1 MKTNAAKAVSRKPAK
16 QAPSRL
22 GRASQKYYWAM
33 VIPGMLLVMLFQYV
47 PMVGIVMAF
56 QDYVPAKGIL
66 GSAWV
71 GLKHFQSMLKVPDCW
86 KIVRNT
92 LIISFSKIF
101 GTMIIAVAFAIMLNE
116 VRIKWLKKWTQT
128 IVYLPHFLSWVIM
141 AGIIKNILGLD
152 GLLNTVLTNLGLDTV
167 NFFGSNT
174 LFRPMVIGTGI
185 WKEFGYSS
193 IVYLAAL
200 TSVDSGLHEAAA
212 LDGATWWQRVWHV
225 TLPSILPV
233 VLVVAAMNVGRVLNA
248 GFTQVYNLYS
258 PLVYET
264 GDIIETYVYRIGLVG
279 RRYSFGTAVGLMK
292 SAIGLVLMVGMNEF
306 CKKFANRR
314 IF

>member
-1 MKTNAAKAVSRKPAK
+1 MKTKAAKKT
-16 QAPSRL
+16 PSRL

-33 VIPGMLLVMLFQYV
+33 VIPGMLFVLLFQYG
-47 PMVGIVMAF
+47 PMFGIVMAF

-71 GLKHFQSMLKVPDCW
+71 GLKHFKSMLAIPDCW
-86 KIVRNT
+86 EILRNT
-92 LIISFSKIF
+92 LIISFGKIF
-101 GTMIIAVAFAIMLNE
+101 GTMFLAVSFAIMLNE
-116 VRIKWLKKWTQT
+116 IRQKWLKKWTQT
-128 IVYLPHFLSWVIM
+128 IVYLPHFLSWVIL
-141 AGIIKNILGLD
+141 AGIIRNILDLD
-152 GLLNTVLTNLGLDTV
+152 GLLNALLNALGWEPL
-167 NFFGSNT
+167 NFFGSNE

-193 IVYLAAL
+193 VIYLAAL
-200 TSVDSGLHEAAA
+200 TSVDAGLHEAAA
-212 LDGATWWQRVWHV
+212 LDGASWWQRVWHV
-225 TLPSILPV
+225 TLPGILPV

-248 GFTQVYNLYS
+248 GFGQVYNLYS

-264 GDIIETYVYRIGLVG
+264 GDIIETYVYRIGLIG
-279 RRYSFGTAVGLMK
+279 RRFSFGTAVGLMK
-292 SAIGLVLMVGMNEF
+292 SVIGLVLMVGMNEF